1 MSVAASPEPFRPPA
15 RFADATFAS
24 YRPETEQQAN
34 AADAARAFTER
45 IRRAHTRSWLG
56 RVFGKDEGI
65 RDGLYLVGPVGT
77 GKTHLLTAIYKALT
91 APDVGDAV
99 PCAFTHSSDLF
110 RSTERPVAYAA
121 RVAGQA
127 RVLLIDEV
135 ELDDPAGEV
144 RLIGVLKALREH
156 GVTVAATSNAE
167 PEKFVSARFGR
178 DRLERFINEE
188 FRERYHVVFVEGE
201 DYRNRLEKR
210 GTAWIGPLGPATAVM
225 RAHFETHGAGAP
237 KAPGAPANAAAPR
250 WITFGDAARASRARP
265 SAPASRASS
274 RARPRSTST
283 ASPSRTPTTR
293 CACSASSTTS
303 TPPSRSRRFSSRP
316 RNPRASGFS
325 PTAAPASRPT
335 WPRNSTAP
343 RAASP
348 PCARPCRSPQPPP
361 PPPRPAATPP
371 TDHP

>member
-15 RFADATFAS
+15 RFAAATFAS
-24 YRPETEQQAN
+24 YRPETEQQAD
-34 AADAARAFTER
+34 AASAARAFTER

-91 APDVGDAV
+91 APDEGDAV

-225 RAHFETHGAGAP
+225 REHFETHSAAM
-237 KAPGAPANAAAPR
+237 PGASASAAAPR
-250 WITFGDAARASRARP
+250 WISFGELLGLTRETERTRLARELTRPAALYLDGVAIQDTDDALRLLRVIDDLYTAEPQPTLFLTSEKPPRQWFQPDGRAGIEADVAEKFHRTASRIAAMCQTVP
-265 SAPASRASS
+265 VPPA
-274 RARPRSTST
+274 
-283 ASPSRTPTTR
+283 
-293 CACSASSTTS
+293 
-303 TPPSRSRRFSSRP
+303 
-316 RNPRASGFS
+316 
-325 PTAAPASRPT
+325 TAA
-335 WPRNSTAP
+335 
-343 RAASP
+343 
-348 PCARPCRSPQPPP
+348 
-361 PPPRPAATPP
+361 PRPAATPP
-371 TDHP
+371 ADHP

>member
-1 MSVAASPEPFRPPA
+1 MPADAAREAFAPPA

-24 YRPETEQQAN
+24 YRPETPQQAE
-34 AADAARAFTER
+34 AAEAARAFAER
-45 IRRAHTRSWLG
+45 IRRQHTRSWLG

-91 APDVGDAV
+91 APASGEAV
-99 PCAFTHSSDLF
+99 PCAFTHSAELF
-110 RSTERPVAYAA
+110 RSVERPAAYAA
-121 RVAGQA
+121 RVARQA

-188 FRERYHVVFVEGE
+188 FRERYHVVFVQGE

-210 GTAWIGPLGPATAVM
+210 GKAWIGPMDAARAAM
-225 RAHFETHGAGAP
+225 RAHYEQHGGTAEHHAG
-237 KAPGAPANAAAPR
+237 APR
-250 WITFGDAARASRARP
+250 WIGFDELLRLTRDTERTRLAREL
-265 SAPASRASS
+265 
-274 RARPRSTST
+274 T
-283 ASPSRTPTTR
+283 
-293 CACSASSTTS
+293 
-303 TPPSRSRRFSSRP
+303 
-316 RNPRASGFS
+316 
-325 PTAAPASRPT
+325 
-335 WPRNSTAP
+335 
-343 RAASP
+343 
-348 PCARPCRSPQPPP
+348 
-361 PPPRPAATPP
+361 RPAALYLDGVDVQDTDDALRLLRVVDDLYTAEPQPTLFLTAEQPP
-371 TDHP
+371 RQWFEPDGRAGIEADVAEKFHRTASRIAAMCATVPVREERAEG